1 MKVRQLRF
9 PDLGDVCKFSVSL
22 CWSEVSVFL
31 LHQSTDEADEL
42 CLPIGS
48 GSQEYSFQM
57 VTRSGIGDAHGAS
70 GASSSERPIASSSAS
85 CACLGES
92 PKLA

>member
-1 MKVRQLRF
+1 MRCQRDRENLRSRHAFILMKVRQLRF
-9 PDLGDVCKFSVSL
+9 PDLGDVCKFSVSF
-22 CWSEVSVFL
+22 CSSEVGVFL

-57 VTRSGIGDAHGAS
+57 VTRSGIGDAHVLCGF
-70 GASSSERPIASSSAS
+70 
-85 CACLGES
+85 L
-92 PKLA
+92 